1 MQEER
6 FNEERGNSAAERDC
20 AKLQAEALQLRKDIV
35 EMLYAAGSGHP
46 GGSLSI
52 AEILTD
58 LYHRMRFD
66 PSDPKKADRDRLVL
80 SKGHAAPALYAVLA
94 EHGFFSADEFKRLRK
109 LGGKLQG
116 HPDMNKTPGVDACT
130 GSLGLGIS
138 TAVGMALASRVSG
151 IPYQVYVIAG
161 DGEMQEG
168 IVWEALTA
176 AVHYRL
182 GNLTLILDR
191 NGLQIDGA
199 TADVIESA
207 DLRKKIEAAG
217 FQVTEADGNDF
228 ASLDRAYA
236 ERTGDRPFCIV
247 ANTVKGKG
255 ISFMENQVGWHGQ
268 ALSEADYQKAMQELS
283 EAGHQKAMQAQTKG
297 GR

>member
-1 MQEER
+1 MQEEQ
-6 FNEERGNSAAERDC
+6 SKQKQDTAKRDNV
-20 AKLQAEALQLRKDIV
+20 KLQQEALQLRKDVI

-58 LYHRMRFD
+58 LYHRMNVD
-66 PSDPKKADRDRLVL
+66 PAQPKKEDRDRLVL

-116 HPDMNKTPGVDACT
+116 HPDMNKTPGVDACA
-130 GSLGLGIS
+130 GSLGLGVS
-138 TAVGMALASRVSG
+138 TAVGMALASNVRK
-151 IPYQVYVIAG
+151 IPYQVYVITG

-176 AVHYRL
+176 AVHYKL
-182 GNLTLILDR
+182 SNLTLILDR

-199 TADVIESA
+199 TSEVIESA
-207 DLRKKIEAAG
+207 DLGKKVEAVG
-217 FQVTEADGNDF
+217 FQTIEADGNDF
-228 ASLDRAYA
+228 ASLAQAYA
-236 ERTGDRPFCIV
+236 KRAGDRPFCII

-268 ALSEADYQKAMQELS
+268 ALSEENYQKAMQELAEQ
-283 EAGHQKAMQAQTKG
+283 EAALKG